1 MFNTIEF
8 ITKRRLLW
16 INIEC
21 LILHKIYKTA
31 QFLITCKFLRKK
43 ICVNT
48 PLIFGEGVDP
58 SRCERNT
65 E

>member
-31 QFLITCKFLRKK
+31 QFLIT
-43 ICVNT
+43 
-48 PLIFGEGVDP
+48 
-58 SRCERNT
+58 
-65 E
+65 